1 MIVLAEVFA
10 TMLHA
15 IASSDSQELIAQLE
29 HAQINALDK
38 ENVLTGLVF
47 AMLDLWERIAHLRLV
62 REDVDSINIV
72 MMVSAHATQDSL
84 EQIVILELVL
94 MIVSDMVI
102 ASMDHA
108 IVVQDGQ
115 VTIVH

>member
-1 MIVLAEVFA
+1 MIVQAEVFA
-10 TMLHA
+10 IMLLA
-15 IASSDSQELIAQLE
+15 IANSDSQELIVQLE
-29 HAQINALDK
+29 HAQINVLVK
-38 ENVLTGLVF
+38 ENVLTGHVF
-47 AMLDLWERIAHLRLV
+47 AMLDLWERIVHLRLV
-62 REDVDSINIV
+62 KEDVDSTNIV
-72 MMVSAHATQDSL
+72 MMVFAHVTQDSQ
-84 EQIVILELVL
+84 EQIVILELAP